1 MNEMDKKKSNVK
13 KTETK
18 PFNFHDPKVNLLLI
32 RIKYLNFN
40 FLSKYR
46 KKHIYEII

>member
-18 PFNFHDPKVNLLLI
+18 PFNFHDPKVSLI
-32 RIKYLNFN
+32 NKN
-40 FLSKYR
+40 
-46 KKHIYEII
+46 